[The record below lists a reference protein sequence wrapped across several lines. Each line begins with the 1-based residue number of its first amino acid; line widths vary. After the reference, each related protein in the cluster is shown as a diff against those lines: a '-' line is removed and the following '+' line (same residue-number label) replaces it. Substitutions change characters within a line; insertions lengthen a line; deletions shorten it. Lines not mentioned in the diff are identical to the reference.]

1 MTKNDCLINI
11 ENSAA
16 VVASALGQ
24 ETVDFILQRYNAKSI
39 EELNPHDYESVF
51 GELYQYEVDLND

>member
-1 MTKNDCLINI
+1 MTKNDWLIGI

-16 VVASALGQ
+16 IIASALGQ
-24 ETVDFILQRYNAKSI
+24 ETVDFILRKYDAESI
-39 EELNPHDYESVF
+39 EELSPDNYETVF